1 MSERL
6 VFVNGIPTLYNELKK
21 VGKDE
26 IVKTMVKEF
35 LNRTFSNDID
45 NKVERFLK
53 VPSGIFLAD
62 TPYFRIFWE
71 FNQIYIAG
79 LYYTTVVTA
88 GVLCERVCL
97 DILEKNK
104 TKPKK
109 KRPCLGDLIK
119 LISKNKF
126 AKPESIAEMKKIR
139 KKRNEYVHPKMTA
152 LDNEKDASEM
162 VQSITTILQN
172 ELRP

>member
-1 MSERL
+1 LAERL
-6 VFVNGIPTLYNELKK
+6 VFVNGLPTLYSELKK
-21 VGKDE
+21 VGKEE

-35 LNRTFSNDID
+35 LNRTFSSDID
-45 NKVERFLK
+45 EKVERFLQ

-104 TKPKK
+104 VKPEK
-109 KRPCLGDLIK
+109 KRPCLGDLIN

-126 AKPESIAEMKKIR
+126 AKPESIAKMKKIR
-139 KKRNEYVHPKMTA
+139 EKRNEYVHPKMTA
-152 LDNEKDASEM
+152 LDNEKDAFEM
-162 VQSITTILQN
+162 VKSITTILQN
-172 ELRP
+172 ELKV